1 MLELKTP
8 TQARSE
14 INDIFV
20 DLRKP
25 EEIDM
30 VGKVREILIAAG
42 LATEC
47 SSGYDTNR
55 YIQDAAVI
63 GPVGQRFLLNRFWNL
78 QLMNIQDTNTME
90 ERFCLIDN
98 GSPEDWLR
106 LFQTKVIPCL
116 VKHRLPKVL

>member
-8 TQARSE
+8 SKARSE

-25 EEIDM
+25 EETDM
-30 VGKVREILIAAG
+30 VSQVRGILTEAG
-42 LATEC
+42 LSEEC
-47 SSGYDTNR
+47 RNGFDTNR
-55 YIQDAAVI
+55 YIQDAAMI
-63 GPVGQRFLLNRFWNL
+63 GPIGQRFLLNRFWNL
-78 QLMNIQDTNTME
+78 QLLNIPGTNTME
-90 ERFCLIDN
+90 ERFCLIEN